1 MSPTA
6 RFLIRLGPALIFIL
20 HGYLKLLGGFHD
32 QTVALFLTVRIPLP
46 ELTAWLIGGLE
57 FVGGLALLV
66 GILVRP
72 FAALLALEMAVAIY
86 KARLPQGFLGGW
98 EFELSLLLICVGL
111 AVAGDDGFKLAKR
124 TAPEKMLAKESSS

>member
-6 RFLIRLGPALIFIL
+6 RFLIRLGPAVIFIL
-20 HGYLKLLGGFHD
+20 HGYLKLLGGAHD

-46 ELTAWLIGGLE
+46 ELTAWVIGVLE
-57 FVGGLALLV
+57 FVGGLALLS

-86 KARLPQGFLGGW
+86 KVRIPQGFLGGW
-98 EFELSLLLICVGL
+98 EFELTLLLVCVGL
-111 AVAGDDGFKLAKR
+111 AVAGGDGFTFMKR
-124 TAPEKMLAKESSS
+124 ASTEPSRKT